1 MALPAAGG
9 GRVNAVERFPD
20 DVAKSD
26 KVELLRRVDDA
37 ARAAG
42 AAIVQVSAGYGD
54 SRKRVLVANSDGLLA
69 DDEVVRCLLRISAVA
84 DGDTGMQTG
93 FQSMGHTIGF
103 EIFDIVDV
111 EELARDA
118 ARQALT
124 KLDARP
130 APSGS
135 MPVVIKHGTGGV
147 LFHEAC
153 GHGLEAD
160 LVGKGASVYR
170 GKTGEL
176 VASPLVTVVD
186 DGTMAGRVGGT
197 LRSTTRATARSAT
210 CSSRTACSP
219 TTCGTSCARARRAG
233 RPAATGGG
241 RATCTCRWSG

>member
-1 MALPAAGG
+1 M
-9 GRVNAVERFPD
+9 
-20 DVAKSD
+20 
-26 KVELLRRVDDA
+26 
-37 ARAAG
+37 
-42 AAIVQVSAGYGD
+42 SAGYGD
-54 SRKRVLVANSDGLLA
+54 SRKRVLVANTDGLLA

-103 EIFDIVDV
+103 EIFDTVDV

-118 ARQALT
+118 ARQAIT

-160 LVGKGASVYR
+160 LVGKGASVYAR
-170 GKTGEL
+170 QGRR
-176 VASPLVTVVD
+176 
-186 DGTMAGRVGGT
+186 AGRLAARHARRRRHDGRRVGHAR
-197 LRSTTRATARSAT
+197 RSTTRATRTQRNVLIEDGVLTDYMWDFLRSRKEGRAPSGNGRRQSYMHLPMVRMTNTFVLDGDRRPRRHRPLAPSTACTSPSSAAARST
-210 CSSRTACSP
+210 
-219 TTCGTSCARARRAG
+219 
-233 RPAATGGG
+233 RPAATS
-241 RATCTCRWSG
+241 CSG